1 MKLLRSLML
10 SSLAL
15 VAMIGAATAQVTQ
28 PKPPLTNASIIK
40 LVRAGFKEK
49 NIISIIAS
57 SPTNFDVSPDQMI
70 ELKRNGVSEKIILE
84 MVRRQ
89 EDAGFMS
96 DNWPDAPLIN
106 ETANNQK
113 QNQKNGSSSD
123 VFGSSGSAS
132 SETRTRGGTASSA
145 GENDVLGSA
154 TVRIVRPPSEA
165 GDGLKLEKSPAL
177 TNDSIIEL
185 VEAGFSEGTIIR
197 RIERSPVDF
206 NLSPE
211 KLAELRKHRVSDKV
225 LDAMKS
231 AMGGDTNN
239 NKTGPG
245 SNGMA
250 KPQ

>member
-1 MKLLRSLML
+1 MKFLRSLML

-15 VAMIGAATAQVTQ
+15 LAMIGAATAQGTQ
-28 PKPPLTNASIIK
+28 PKAPLTNSSIIK

-49 NIISIIAS
+49 TIISIIAG
-57 SPTNFDVSPDQMI
+57 SPANFDVSPDQMI

-84 MVRRQ
+84 MVNRQ

-96 DNWPDAPLIN
+96 DNWPDAPLN
-106 ETANNQK
+106 KETK

-132 SETRTRGGTASSA
+132 SETKTRGGTASSS
-145 GENDVLGSA
+145 GENDILGSA
-154 TVRIVRPPSEA
+154 TVRIIRPPSEA
-165 GDGLKLEKSPAL
+165 GDGLKLEKSPPL

-211 KLAELRKHRVSDKV
+211 KLAELRKHRVSDKIV
-225 LDAMKS
+225 DAMKS
-231 AMGGDTNN
+231 ATGGDTNS

-245 SNGMA
+245 SNEMA

>member
-15 VAMIGAATAQVTQ
+15 LAMIGAATAQGTQ
-28 PKPPLTNASIIK
+28 PKAPLTNSSIIK

-49 NIISIIAS
+49 TIISIIAS
-57 SPTNFDVSPDQMI
+57 SPASFDVSPDQMI

-84 MVRRQ
+84 MVNRQ

-132 SETRTRGGTASSA
+132 SETRTRGGTASSS
-145 GENDVLGSA
+145 GDTETMGSA
-154 TVRIVRPPSEA
+154 TVRIIRPPSEA
-165 GDGLKLEKSPAL
+165 GDGLKLEKSPPL

-211 KLAELRKHRVSDKV
+211 KLAELRKHRVSDKII
-225 LDAMKS
+225 DAMK
-231 AMGGDTNN
+231 AATGGDTNS